1 MLGRLLA
8 GLRGLPWQNLNVLRS
23 NRWWRKF
30 AVAVRVN
37 RQHAEDKRET
47 EEEEE
52 DDEEEEECEL
62 NAALRAY
69 GEKVKAA
76 AEVGPRI
83 DPELPESLKTA
94 GTKLNLSHN
103 WQTTLQWRI
112 HTRVTDSIH
121 PVHVVINPARQ
132 PSGPAQRLPVA
143 PQGPA
148 DCTFLMN
155 YAEWLCGGGWMLCW
169 RWKKKT
175 GGQKM
180 KEGRS
185 KWLECQ

>member
-52 DDEEEEECEL
+52 EEECEL

-83 DPELPESLKTA
+83 DPELPESLKAA

-148 DCTFLMN
+148 DCTVLMN

-185 KWLECQ
+185 KWLEWQ